1 MKRLWFWIMLCCN
14 LAASAQDVAKVS
26 TDRLT
31 RQFTQKLQLA
41 DSLFKKHAH
50 EQALG
55 TMRVLLTSLQN
66 QNRPDLSA
74 KAQVRL
80 GLMLQEQAH
89 YEASLAEFRR
99 GLMLYRQ
106 TNDSLGVAWCLSC
119 LGNSYQTLKS
129 YEQALTCHLQA
140 LKIREAN
147 RTQENPIRFSNTYK
161 NLGHVYLDLGDEA
174 TAERFFLQSLQ
185 LKEAIP
191 DSVGIAGIFTSLGE
205 LHFHRK
211 HFEQAL
217 VYYLKGAK
225 ILEKSEPTILL
236 PTTYGFVAKAYAAM
250 GDYAKGDEYYKT
262 AIETLQRLQLKNRG
276 TALYLAWGEMY
287 AQWGKP
293 QQAIITLKKALL
305 LAQSTHNAAREAEI
319 FDALASQYNQV
330 GNNAEAFDNLQH
342 SKMIRDSLYQAE
354 SAKKLAEMRARFE
367 TEQKE
372 KEIQRLNEANRQS
385 LLIRNWLIIALVTFL
400 ILSGI
405 TIYLIQKRRQAY
417 AELKVEKD
425 KTEDLLTEKERL
437 HNELQQTQIQ
447 LISQDKMA
455 SLGLMMAGI
464 AHEMNN
470 PLNYVANNVQAL
482 KLDIQDLDV
491 VLQQLEQPKTDA
503 TPIIING
510 TDLPFLREEINSL
523 ISSIERGTERTVSLV
538 NSLRNFVRNDSDKFT
553 QTNIEE
559 GMDSALTVLHNTY
572 KNYAIVQKHFG
583 GIQSIMTIS
592 GKLNQV
598 FLNIIYNAVQAI
610 KTVHAESETP
620 TGIIEIKTEQVANK
634 VRISITDN
642 GCGMDEK
649 TQKRIFEPFF
659 TTKPVG
665 DGTGLGLSIS
675 YGIIEQHHGTINVS
689 SNVGKGTTFVI
700 ELPIS

>member
-1 MKRLWFWIMLCCN
+1 MKRLWFWFMLCCH
-14 LAASAQDVAKVS
+14 LAASAQDATKVS
-26 TDRLT
+26 ADGLT

-41 DSLFKKHAH
+41 DSLFKKHSH

-55 TMRVLLTSLQN
+55 IVRALLTSLQRK
-66 QNRPDLSA
+66 NRPDLLA
-74 KAQVRL
+74 EAQVRL

-99 GLMLYRQ
+99 GLLLYRQ

-140 LKIREAN
+140 LKIREAY
-147 RTQENPIRFSNTYK
+147 RSQEDPIRFSNTFK
-161 NLGHVYLDLGDEA
+161 NLGHVYLDLGDVT

-205 LHFHRK
+205 LNFYKRHFD
-211 HFEQAL
+211 QAL
-217 VYYLKGAK
+217 AYYLKGAK

-236 PTTYGFVAKAYAAM
+236 PTTYGFVAKAYAAT
-250 GDYAKGDEYYKT
+250 GNYAKGDEFYKK
-262 AIETLQRLQLKNRG
+262 AIETLQQLQLKNRG
-276 TALYLAWGEMY
+276 TALYLAWGQMY

-305 LAQSTHNAAREAEI
+305 LAQNTHNAAREAEI
-319 FDALASQYNQV
+319 FDALASQFNRV
-330 GNNAEAFDNLQH
+330 GNNAEAFDNLLR
-342 SKMIRDSLYQAE
+342 SKMIRDSLYQTE
-354 SAKKLAEMRARFE
+354 SSKKLAEMRARFE

-372 KEIQRLNEANRQS
+372 KEIQRLNQANRQS
-385 LLIRNWLIIALVTFL
+385 LQVRNWLITGLITFL

-405 TIYLIQKRRQAY
+405 TIYLNRKRRQAY

-425 KTEDLLTEKERL
+425 KTEDLLSEKERL
-437 HNELQQTQIQ
+437 HDELQQTQIQ

-482 KLDIQDLDV
+482 KLDIQDLDT
-491 VLQQLEQPKTDA
+491 VLQQLEQPQANTA
-503 TPIIING
+503 PIVVNG
-510 TDLPFLREEINSL
+510 TDLSFLREEVNAL
-523 ISSIERGTERTVSLV
+523 ISSIERGTERTISLV

-559 GMDSALTVLHNTY
+559 GIESALTVLHNTY
-572 KNYAIVQKHFG
+572 KNYAIVEKHFG
-583 GIQSIMTIS
+583 GIQPIMAIS

-610 KTVHAESETP
+610 KTVHAESEVP
-620 TGIIEIKTEQVANK
+620 TGIIEVCTEQVANK
-634 VRISITDN
+634 VRISIMDN
-642 GCGMDEK
+642 GCGIDEK

-659 TTKPVG
+659 TTKPIG
-665 DGTGLGLSIS
+665 EGTGLGLSIS
-675 YGIIEQHHGTINVS
+675 YGIIEQHHGTIS
-689 SNVGKGTTFVI
+689 LTSKVGKGTTFVI
-700 ELPIS
+700 ELPIA